1 MHAKATYTLLCSPG
15 LALNTRFLFTGSGR
29 RFLPYYQVKSDFPA
43 PTQQLHLFPPMR
55 HNAQC
60 GAVLLNL
67 PGCVHM
73 SAMRCAQYFPGQA
86 CSRVNARASCSYFAG
101 SSLKSAANSGSAGW
115 SKFGYASRLHTEST
129 SALMLNAGLHSLV
142 KNSSDTLPPTRSMF
156 GWQIGVTKRT
166 VEGRNG

>member
-1 MHAKATYTLLCSPG
+1 MPKT
-15 LALNTRFLFTGSGR
+15 
-29 RFLPYYQVKSDFPA
+29 QVKSDFPA

-86 CSRVNARASCSYFAG
+86 CSRVNARASCSYWPG
-101 SSLKSAANSGSAGW
+101 SSLKSFAKSGSTGW
-115 SKFGYASRLHTEST
+115 SKFGHASRLHTERT
-129 SALMLNAGLHSLV
+129 IALIVNAGVHSFCKKL
-142 KNSSDTLPPTRSMF
+142 SDTLPPKRSMF
-156 GWQIGVTKRT
+156 GWQMGVTKRT
-166 VEGRNG
+166 VGGRNG